1 MSRGGAPAGRRAPP
15 LPGTGRGPVRVLA
28 SGFTVADDDALEG
41 RSASWNAA
49 ASRSGASR
57 RRGRALAPGPV
68 RIAFDDPF
76 GNRLELVT
84 QQECLA
90 RPVAFGRAS
99 GITEFGHLC
108 LDAPDVHEAY
118 RFWSG
123 TFNAKVSDWIG
134 DAACPCGSTPCTTS
148 SPSSRATGRGCAT

>member
-1 MSRGGAPAGRRAPP
+1 MAGGLVP
-15 LPGTGRGPVRVLA
+15 TGENCVQFSS
-28 SGFTVADDDALEG
+28 SGG
-41 RSASWNAA
+41 RSRVIELEDIAYLRLDAA
-49 ASRSGASR
+49 AARSRRVRSG
-57 RRGRALAPGPV
+57 
-68 RIAFDDPF
+68 IAFDDPF

-84 QQECLA
+84 QQELLA

-123 TFNAKVSDWIG
+123 TFNARVSDWIG
-134 DAACPCGSTPCTTS
+134 DAACLMRIDPVHHKL
-148 SPSSRATGRGCAT
+148 